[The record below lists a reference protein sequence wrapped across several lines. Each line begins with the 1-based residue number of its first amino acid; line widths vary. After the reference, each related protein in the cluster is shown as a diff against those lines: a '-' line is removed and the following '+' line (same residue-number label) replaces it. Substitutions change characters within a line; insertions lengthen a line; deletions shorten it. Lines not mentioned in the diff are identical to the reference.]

1 MKFSHN
7 IEQSP
12 RDLET
17 TMRQNLFLTVFQTQ
31 KLFHYVRKTVRTTL
45 QCIVGLQ
52 SRGEGHEIKKN
63 VGQICP
69 VFFLAFQTVGSGA
82 LGVTR

>member
-17 TMRQNLFLTVFQTQ
+17 TVRQNLFLTVFQTQ

-52 SRGEGHEIKKN
+52 SRGEGHEMEKLWDKSVPFPFISN
-63 VGQICP
+63 LLPGI
-69 VFFLAFQTVGSGA
+69 
-82 LGVTR
+82 